1 MKFSIVKHRKWWF
14 TLSTLLVVAS
24 IVSIVMNGFNFGI
37 DYTGCTILDL
47 RFGKAVTVSE
57 VRQVLD
63 TSGMNLDNSVI
74 KLTGVTEGD

>member
-37 DYTGCTILDL
+37 DYTGGTLLD
-47 RFGKAVTVSE
+47 
-57 VRQVLD
+57 
-63 TSGMNLDNSVI
+63 
-74 KLTGVTEGD
+74 